1 MSLINK
7 IKIQKVSRFL
17 QYFDLKSSTSTTELT
32 WIEITKNLIFDP
44 LCMSQNNVNSDL
56 TVITNCN
63 FTRICQTWFI
73 LTHPRRFQKPDKKCN
88 SLRCMKI
95 RMLFQKWITPKC
107 TKRVLSVCNNTT
119 VTQLVNFPK
128 QYFKPCRYKKE
139 RRKKPFE

>member
-1 MSLINK
+1 MS
-7 IKIQKVSRFL
+7 IKIQKSV
-17 QYFDLKSSTSTTELT
+17 KISTICILIWSLVLYH
-32 WIEITKNLIFDP
+32 WANLDWNYQKFNFWP

-95 RMLFQKWITPKC
+95 RMLLQKWITPKC